1 MENKIDMSRMPAREV
16 EILYVL
22 WDAGRPLIASE
33 IANDELK
40 LATVHTTL
48 KRMLKKNILEVV
60 DFAKSG
66 NVYGRC
72 YSPTI
77 SLMEYEM
84 YTLSELFKKRKC
96 KEITLAS
103 FIAEILKDMDDA
115 SLLKELDELEQV
127 IKQKRAELMS
137 AG

>member
-48 KRMLKKNILEVV
+48 KRMLKKNILEVD